1 MRKRQ
6 LIALFVSILFLAFAG
21 CEKRESLPTEQ
32 DAQKA
37 LVHTINQHNGFRIV
51 SLKKVNGQR
60 DHALGVDTYTIYY
73 EAQVEYL
80 KPDFTHRA
88 GAIDTWKG
96 NLTFQKTEKGWLGP
110 DKEIY

>member
-1 MRKRQ
+1 MRKPKVMALLLAISL
-6 LIALFVSILFLAFAG
+6 LISVG

-32 DAQKA
+32 DAQTA
-37 LVHTINQHNGFRIV
+37 LLHTVNQHNGFKVV
-51 SLKKVNGQR
+51 SFKKVNGQR
-60 DHALGVDTYTIYY
+60 DHALGMDTYTIYY

-96 NLTFQKTEKGWLGP
+96 NLSFQKTEKGWLGP
-110 DKEIY
+110 DKEVY